1 MDDSVAVAAGIS
13 YDAST
18 KTVTVTPSAALANST
33 TYTIVVVGG
42 ASGIKD
48 LSGNS
53 LAANATSSF
62 TTIAPAGATVS
73 LWSSNATP
81 TVPDSGDGHVVE
93 LGVKFTPS
101 TNGLIEGVRFY
112 KSPANTG
119 VHTGSLWSSGGQLLA
134 TATFTSEEG
143 AASGWQQVMFATPV
157 SVAAGMTYVA
167 SYHTNVGH
175 YAVSRGMFTSSFSSG
190 GLMVPASGGV
200 YRYGGGFPTQ
210 SYQDSNYWVDVLFQ
224 PACAITAPA
233 NGATVSGT
241 VNISVSL
248 AGNPGTIT
256 HVDVSD

>member
-1 MDDSVAVAAGIS
+1 M
-13 YDAST
+13 
-18 KTVTVTPSAALANST
+18 
-33 TYTIVVVGG
+33 
-42 ASGIKD
+42 
-48 LSGNS
+48 
-53 LAANATSSF
+53 AANATSSF

-73 LWSSNATP
+73 LWSSSATP

-134 TATFTSEEG
+134 TATFTSEG
-143 AASGWQQVMFATPV
+143 ASGWQQVMFATPV

-190 GLMVPASGGV
+190 ALMVPASGGV

-256 HVDVSD
+256 HVDYLIDGIVRLTSSTAPYTVSLDTTTCSNAAHDSGCRL